1 MKNKSQFST
10 KNQSYLEK
18 DLCLFDL
25 SYLFKIGAISILT
38 TLIMIGIW
46 QIAKLKHQPP
56 ENLSTKE
63 ISKNIITK
71 TLIDSDSNLHK
82 NKIEKAPTTHPGSLP
97 ETQLIPR
104 QKLAYNVKVKPNTR
118 QSQDLQKIV
127 DRVINLA
134 SKKGLP
140 ITSLSVTL
148 IDLKTGEEASY
159 QQEKPRYPASVVKL
173 YWLVMLQAQLQEK
186 NLIEDEQLNLDLHKM
201 IKKSDNEAASRI
213 LDRITD
219 TQSGSNLNTKDLEL
233 WLNKRKQSNRFFI
246 DAGYEDLNISQKAFP
261 IPYLN
266 LYSPQGR
273 ELQMRQNPDKP
284 IRNKITTKQ
293 TSRLMYEIV
302 KRQAVSSDKSS
313 KMLNLL
319 SIDATTRIKNRVN
332 QDPNIFNT
340 VRGFFSQSLP
350 DNIDFAAKAGWT
362 SESRGETAY
371 IATDDRKTEYIL
383 TIFAED
389 RSYAH
394 DWNIFPEM
402 SRLVFN
408 DMKVRNN
415 IN

>member
-25 SYLFKIGAISILT
+25 FYLFKIGSISILT

-46 QIAKLKHQPP
+46 QIAKLNHQPP
-56 ENLSTKE
+56 GNLSAKE

-71 TLIDSDSNLHK
+71 SLINSDSNLHD
-82 NKIEKAPTTHPGSLP
+82 NQIEKASTTYPTSLP
-97 ETQLIPR
+97 ETRLTPR
-104 QKLAYNVKVKPNTR
+104 QKLVYNVKVNPNIR

-140 ITSLSVTL
+140 TTSLSVTL

-186 NLIEDEQLNLDLHKM
+186 NLIEDEQLSLDLHKM
-201 IKKSDNEAASRI
+201 MKKSDNEAASRI
-213 LDRITD
+213 LDRISD
-219 TQSGSNLNTKDLEL
+219 TQSGSNLNTKELEL
-233 WLNKRKQSNRFFI
+233 WLNKRKQTNRFFI
-246 DAGYEDLNISQKAFP
+246 DAGYEDLNISQKTFP
-261 IPYLN
+261 IPYLK

-273 ELQMRQNPDKP
+273 ELQMRENKDNP

-319 SIDATTRIKNRVN
+319 AIDATTRIKSRVDK
-332 QDPNIFNT
+332 DPNIFNN

-350 DNIDFAAKAGWT
+350 DDIYFAAKAGWT

-371 IATDDRKTEYIL
+371 IATADQKTEYIL

-415 IN
+415 MN

>member
-1 MKNKSQFST
+1 MKNKSQFPI

-18 DLCLFDL
+18 DIFLFDL
-25 SYLFKIGAISILT
+25 SYLLKIGSISVLT
-38 TLIMIGIW
+38 TLIMISVW
-46 QIAKLKHQPP
+46 QVAKLKHQPP
-56 ENLSTKE
+56 ENLSAKE

-71 TLIDSDSNLHK
+71 TSINSDLGLHD
-82 NKIEKAPTTHPGSLP
+82 NQKAPTTHPDSLP
-97 ETQLIPR
+97 ETQLTPR
-104 QKLAYNVKVKPNTR
+104 QKLVYNVKVKPNIR
-118 QSQDLQKIV
+118 QSQDLQKTV
-127 DRVINLA
+127 DRVRSLA
-134 SKKGLP
+134 SMKGLP

-186 NLIEDEQLNLDLHKM
+186 NLIEDEQLSLDLHKM

-219 TQSGSNLNTKDLEL
+219 TQSGSNLNTKELEL

-246 DAGYEDLNISQKAFP
+246 DAGYEDLNISQKVFP

-273 ELQMRQNPDKP
+273 ELQMRENLDKP

-302 KRQAVSSDKSS
+302 KQQAVSSDKSS

-319 SIDATTRIKNRVN
+319 SIDATARIKNRVN
-332 QDPNIFNT
+332 KDPSIFNT
-340 VRGFFSQSLP
+340 VRGFLSQSLP
-350 DNIDFAAKAGWT
+350 DDICFAAKAGWT

-371 IATDDRKTEYIL
+371 IATADQKTEYIL

-408 DMKVRNN
+408 DMKVRNKMN
-415 IN
+415 

>member
-1 MKNKSQFST
+1 MKNKSQFPI
-10 KNQSYLEK
+10 KNQSHLEK
-18 DLCLFDL
+18 DIFLFDI
-25 SYLFKIGAISILT
+25 SYLLKIGSISIVT
-38 TLIMIGIW
+38 TLIMISVW
-46 QIAKLKHQPP
+46 QIAKIKHQPP
-56 ENLSTKE
+56 VNLSAKE

-71 TLIDSDSNLHK
+71 TSINSDSSLHD
-82 NKIEKAPTTHPGSLP
+82 NQIEKAPTTHPGSLSK
-97 ETQLIPR
+97 TQLTQR
-104 QKLAYNVKVKPNTR
+104 QKLVYNVKVKPNIR

-127 DRVINLA
+127 DRVRSLA

-140 ITSLSVTL
+140 TTSLSVTL

-159 QQEKPRYPASVVKL
+159 QQEKPRYPASVVKI

-186 NLIEDEQLNLDLHKM
+186 NLIEDEQLSLDLQKM

-219 TQSGSNLNTKDLEL
+219 TQSGSNLNTKELEL
-233 WLNKRKQSNRFFI
+233 WLNKRKQTNRFFF

-319 SIDATTRIKNRVN
+319 SIDATTRITNRAN
-332 QDPNIFNT
+332 KDPNIFNT

-350 DNIDFAAKAGWT
+350 DDVCFAAKAGWT

-371 IATDDRKTEYIL
+371 IATADQKTEYIL

-402 SRLVFN
+402 SHLVFDN
-408 DMKVRNN
+408 MKALNN

>member
-1 MKNKSQFST
+1 MKNESQFSR
-10 KNQSYLEK
+10 KNQSFLEK

-25 SYLFKIGAISILT
+25 SYLFKIGSISILT
-38 TLIMIGIW
+38 TLIIIGVW
-46 QIAKLKHQPP
+46 QIAKLKHKPP
-56 ENLSTKE
+56 ENLSAKE

-71 TLIDSDSNLHK
+71 TSINSDSSLHD
-82 NKIEKAPTTHPGSLP
+82 NQIQKAPTTYPTSLP
-97 ETQLIPR
+97 ETQLTHR
-104 QKLAYNVKVKPNTR
+104 HKLIYNVKVKPNIR

-127 DRVINLA
+127 DRVRNLA

-140 ITSLSVTL
+140 TTSLSVTL
-148 IDLKTGEEASY
+148 IDIKTGEEASY
-159 QQEKPRYPASVVKL
+159 QQEQPRYPASVVKL

-186 NLIEDEQLNLDLHKM
+186 GLIEDEQLSLDLQKM

-213 LDRITD
+213 LDRVTD
-219 TQSGSNLNTKDLEL
+219 TESGSNLNTKELEL
-233 WLNKRKQSNRFFI
+233 WLNKRKQSNHFFI
-246 DAGYEDLNISQKAFP
+246 DAGYGNLNISQKAFP

-302 KRQAVSSDKSS
+302 KKEAVSSDKSS
-313 KMLNLL
+313 KMLDLL

-332 QDPNIFNT
+332 KDPNIFNT

-350 DNIDFAAKAGWT
+350 DDIDFAAKAGWT

-371 IATDDRKTEYIL
+371 IVTADQKTEYIL

-389 RSYAH
+389 RSYAQ

-402 SRLVFN
+402 SQLVFDN
-408 DMKVRNN
+408 MKARNK
-415 IN
+415 

>member
-1 MKNKSQFST
+1 MKNKSQFPI
-10 KNQSYLEK
+10 KNQSHLEK

-25 SYLFKIGAISILT
+25 SYLLKIGSISILT
-38 TLIMIGIW
+38 TLIMISVW
-46 QIAKLKHQPP
+46 QIAKLKHQPL
-56 ENLSTKE
+56 ENLSAKE

-71 TLIDSDSNLHK
+71 TSINSDSSLHD
-82 NKIEKAPTTHPGSLP
+82 NQIEKAPTKHPGSLP
-97 ETQLIPR
+97 ETQLTHR
-104 QKLAYNVKVKPNTR
+104 QKLVYNVKVKPNIR

-127 DRVINLA
+127 DRVRSLA
-134 SKKGLP
+134 SNKGLP
-140 ITSLSVTL
+140 TTSLSVTL

-173 YWLVMLQAQLQEK
+173 YWLIMLQAQLQEK
-186 NLIEDEQLNLDLHKM
+186 NLIEDEQLSLDLHKM

-233 WLNKRKQSNRFFI
+233 WLNKRRQSNHFFI

-273 ELQMRQNPDKP
+273 ELQMRENPDKP

-332 QDPNIFNT
+332 KDPNIFNP

-350 DNIDFAAKAGWT
+350 DDVCFTAKAGWT
-362 SESRGETAY
+362 SESRVETAY
-371 IATDDRKTEYIL
+371 IATADQKTEYIL

-394 DWNIFPEM
+394 DWDIFPEM
-402 SRLVFN
+402 SHLVFDNMKARN
-408 DMKVRNN
+408 D
-415 IN
+415 IH

>member
-18 DLCLFDL
+18 DLFLFDL
-25 SYLFKIGAISILT
+25 SYLFKIGSISILT
-38 TLIMIGIW
+38 TLIMIGAW
-46 QIAKLKHQPP
+46 QIAKLKHQPAK
-56 ENLSTKE
+56 NLSAKE
-63 ISKNIITK
+63 ISKKIITK
-71 TLIDSDSNLHK
+71 ISIDSDSSLHD
-82 NKIEKAPTTHPGSLP
+82 NQIEKAPTTYPGSLS
-97 ETQLIPR
+97 ETQLTQR
-104 QKLAYNVKVKPNTR
+104 QKLAYNVKVKPNIR

-140 ITSLSVTL
+140 TTSLSVTL

-159 QQEKPRYPASVVKL
+159 QQEKPRYPASVAKL

-186 NLIEDEQLNLDLHKM
+186 NLIEDKQLSLDLHKM

-219 TQSGSNLNTKDLEL
+219 TQSGSNLNTKELEL
-233 WLNKRKQSNRFFI
+233 WLNKREQTNRFFI
-246 DAGYEDLNISQKAFP
+246 DAGYENLNISQKAFP
-261 IPYLN
+261 IPCLN

-273 ELQMRQNPDKP
+273 ELQIRQNPDKP

-319 SIDATTRIKNRVN
+319 SIDASTRIKSRVDKN
-332 QDPNIFNT
+332 PNIFNT

-350 DNIDFAAKAGWT
+350 DDIYFAAKAGWT

-371 IATDDRKTEYIL
+371 IATADQKTEYIL

-394 DWNIFPEM
+394 DWNIFPEI

-415 IN
+415 MN